1 MAPDRYKTPV
11 AFITTLPVLRC
22 AVPSSAI
29 HTDLEEEPSARMPLL
44 LQIIKGD
51 AHLTPPVL
59 YSTSSQVAGD
69 RPPVALMDGEGL
81 VIHISR

>member
-1 MAPDRYKTPV
+1 
-11 AFITTLPVLRC
+11 
-22 AVPSSAI
+22 
-29 HTDLEEEPSARMPLL
+29 MPLL

-59 YSTSSQVAGD
+59 YLTSSQVACD